1 MLAVCY
7 DWRKYYIP
15 NWLIGAGYGIGF
27 FYRSLTGGI
36 TGSIFWLL
44 DALFPIMI
52 LFIFFYCKMLGAGD
66 IKLFSVISGVS
77 GVYSMIDVM
86 TVSLFFGALLSVIF
100 LIRHRNLRSRL
111 QYLAAYF
118 SKIIIKKEILPYA
131 QQIRK
136 RNTEAYHEMSR
147 TEHIKRGHI
156 HYSAAILYAVI
167 FCRMSK

>member
-1 MLAVCY
+1 
-7 DWRKYYIP
+7 
-15 NWLIGAGYGIGF
+15 
-27 FYRSLTGGI
+27 
-36 TGSIFWLL
+36 
-44 DALFPIMI
+44 
-52 LFIFFYCKMLGAGD
+52 MLGAGD

-77 GVYSMIDVM
+77 GVYSIIDVM

-131 QQIRK
+131 QQIG
-136 RNTEAYHEMSR
+136 NVEAYHKMNRE
-147 TEHIKRGHI
+147 EHIKRGHI

-167 FCRMSK
+167 FCRMSR